1 MDVNNNIKLLVK
13 NAQSA
18 LENKYITK
26 HKVRQ
31 LLKQLGE
38 IDATELPEIE
48 GLISNLE
55 SKLESLTKIYKQK
68 NIEFVE
74 LGNGFLALGARPS
87 RNKIYILK
95 KENVTTIITLL
106 KKEEKLVKELGEH
119 IKSLGIN
126 WIWFPLSASKLETND
141 EFKQTINDLYAD
153 LMRRLE
159 NGEKV
164 LIHCAAGVHRTGAFS
179 NGLLRK
185 MGFSQVE
192 AKEKIYEIRP
202 VTALE
207 AITRHWNWSEKII
220 S

>member
-1 MDVNNNIKLLVK
+1 MKENNPDLIIKNVK
-13 NAQSA
+13 SA
-18 LENKYITK
+18 LENRYITK
-26 HKVRQ
+26 HKIRRLLEQ
-31 LLKQLGE
+31 LRE
-38 IDATELPEIE
+38 VDETELPEIQV
-48 GLISNLE
+48 LTTRLE
-55 SKLESLTKIYKQK
+55 NKMDVLTKLYKKK
-68 NIEFVE
+68 NIEFVA

-87 RNKIYILK
+87 MNKIYILK
-95 KENVTTIITLL
+95 KEEVTTIITLL

-126 WIWFPLSASKLETND
+126 WIWFPLSASKLEVND
-141 EFKQTINDLYAD
+141 EFKQAINDLYSD
-153 LMRRLE
+153 LIERLK

-185 MGFSQVE
+185 MGFSKTE

>member
-1 MDVNNNIKLLVK
+1 MKENNPDLIVK
-13 NAQSA
+13 NAKSA
-18 LENKYITK
+18 LENRDITK
-26 HKVRQ
+26 HKVRRLLEQ
-31 LLKQLGE
+31 LRE
-38 IDATELPEIE
+38 VDATELPEIQT
-48 GLISNLE
+48 LISHLE
-55 SKLESLTKIYKQK
+55 NKMEVLTKLYKKK
-68 NIEFVE
+68 NVEFVE

-87 RNKIYILK
+87 MNKIYIFKK
-95 KENVTTIITLL
+95 KEVSTIITLL
-106 KKEEKLVKELGEH
+106 KKEEKLVEELGEH

-126 WIWFPLSASKLETND
+126 WIWFPLSASKLEVND
-141 EFKQTINDLYAD
+141 EFKQVINALYLDLIE
-153 LMRRLE
+153 RLE

-185 MGFSQVE
+185 MGFSKAE

-207 AITRHWNWSEKII
+207 AVTRHWNWSEKII